1 MSNDTKVRRIL
12 HFKFTVTLAD
22 PVQVVS
28 QLKALAPWYEMFGG
42 MRVQFMQNVD
52 DPTRFIQIIDY
63 EAPESIETTRHQ
75 IASDPKVQAYL
86 QAWRSLV
93 PGAVEVDVYQDVT
106 T

>member
-1 MSNDTKVRRIL
+1 MSNDTRVRRIL
-12 HFKFTVTLAD
+12 HFKFTVALPD
-22 PVQVVS
+22 PGHIVS
-28 QLKALAPWYEMFGG
+28 QLKALAPWYELFGG
-42 MRVQFMQNVD
+42 VRVQFLQNED

-63 EAPESIETTRHQ
+63 EAPEAVESSRHQ

-93 PGAVEVDVYQDVT
+93 PGAVEVDVYRDVT